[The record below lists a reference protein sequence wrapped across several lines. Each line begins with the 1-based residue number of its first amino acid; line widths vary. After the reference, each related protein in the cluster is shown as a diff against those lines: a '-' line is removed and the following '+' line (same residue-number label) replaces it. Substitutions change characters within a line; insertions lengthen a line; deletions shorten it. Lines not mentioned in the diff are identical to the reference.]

1 MKKTIV
7 SISMVAS
14 LLIFNG
20 CVNNNMDS
28 TSSTY
33 KSSEK
38 ISLEKKRK
46 ISEILTELSGI
57 DKKIYHFSGN
67 DIEIGGHKNLK
78 VDSFDSL
85 NSVLKSLF
93 NKELVITKNK
103 MFADLPKIV
112 ELRDIQ
118 TKSTLDEIQL
128 GSSANLLPS
137 VFLKNIST
145 YAPEWQIDFK
155 NGIKNEINDNSINNY
170 SGTAKNFLD
179 SYAKTNNLYIDYD
192 FNAKSITL
200 SKYKQ
205 KNFSLKQSD
214 TNESGKIKVVRIV
227 DKNSLE
233 NSFDNTSLNLQGE
246 NVDLKK
252 ALLSVSK
259 ITGFSV
265 IYKNLENGSGSS
277 SSSAGASGGATMSS
291 GLASNEKADDEFVSK
306 LISFKSGTISN
317 FLKYTEIALNVYI
330 DIDYKEKIITISKF
344 KSKSIPLLVNNRD
357 IQKNKM
363 ASAAEVAEGLTVS
376 TSDSE
381 GVGGITSKF
390 TYGVFNELE
399 KSFDTILKTSDSRNS
414 VKIDYATGA
423 VNINATS
430 DVMRQISEKV
440 ETFNDS
446 YRKQVEIELTTLEII
461 VNNNLDMGIDVEG
474 QQTNNS
480 NNIISTISTAL
491 TGETLPT
498 ATFTKN
504 GDKATLKS
512 LKDIG
517 YVSKVTSQ
525 TYKARNHTPYVIKST
540 DVTNYVENM
549 TSTPI
554 QTGTTNTVTQST
566 QTSKL
571 SVGLSAVVLPKIVGD
586 EISLY
591 INPASTRLNSM
602 TKEKYS
608 TLEVNIPS
616 VNISIV
622 ENELLVR
629 SGDKVVIGSHTIFE
643 DSDTYKG
650 LIPIEDFIVG
660 GNSSKKLVK
669 KIIVYVLTAKAY

>member
-1 MKKTIV
+1 MKKTIIG
-7 SISMVAS
+7 ISVLTS

-20 CVNNNMDS
+20 CVSSNINS
-28 TSSTY
+28 TQSSY
-33 KSSEK
+33 KSSGK

-46 ISEILTELSGI
+46 ISEILTELSGL
-57 DKKIYHFSGN
+57 DKKIYHFSG
-67 DIEIGGHKNLK
+67 DDLEIGGHKNLK
-78 VDSFDSL
+78 IDSFDSF
-85 NSVLKSLF
+85 NSVLKSLI

-103 MFADLPKIV
+103 MFVDLPKIV

-118 TKSTLDEIQL
+118 IKSVLDDIHI
-128 GSSANLLPS
+128 GSTTNLLPS
-137 VFLKNIST
+137 VFLKDISS
-145 YAPEWQIDFK
+145 YASDWKIDFK
-155 NGIKNEINDNSINNY
+155 NGIKNEINDNAINNY

-179 SYAKTNNLYIDYD
+179 FYAKSNNLYIDYD
-192 FNAKSITL
+192 FNAKSISL
-200 SKYKQ
+200 SKYKK
-205 KNFSLKQSD
+205 KNFNLKQND
-214 TNESGKIKVVRIV
+214 TNENGKIKVVRII

-259 ITGFSV
+259 ITGFSI

-277 SSSAGASGGATMSS
+277 SSSNGTSS
-291 GLASNEKADDEFVSK
+291 GSMGGDLSSNEKIDDEFVSK

-330 DIDYKEKIITISKF
+330 DIDYKERIITISKF
-344 KSKSIPLLVNNRD
+344 KSKSIPLLINNRE
-357 IQKNKM
+357 IQKDRM
-363 ASAAEVAEGLTVS
+363 ASAAEGAESLTVGS
-376 TSDSE
+376 SDSE

-390 TYGVFNELE
+390 NYGVFSELE
-399 KSFDTILKTSDSRNS
+399 KSFDTILRTSDSRNS

-430 DVMRQISEKV
+430 DIMRQITEKV

-461 VNNNLDMGIDVEG
+461 VNNNLDLGIDV
-474 QQTNNS
+474 QAQKSNNT
-480 NNIISTISTAL
+480 NNIINTISTAL
-491 TGETLPT
+491 TGENLPT
-498 ATFTKN
+498 ATFSRN
-504 GDKATLKS
+504 GDIATVKS

-525 TYKARNHTPYVIKST
+525 TYKARNHTPHVIKST

-566 QTSKL
+566 ETSKL
-571 SVGLSAVVLPKIVGD
+571 SVGLSAVVLPKIIGD

-608 TLEVNIPS
+608 SLEVNIPS
-616 VNISIV
+616 INISII
-622 ENELLVR
+622 ETELLLR

-650 LIPIEDFIVG
+650 IIPIEDFIVG

-669 KIIVYVLTAKAY
+669 KIIVYVLTAKTY

>member
-1 MKKTIV
+1 MKKTIT
-7 SISMVAS
+7 SISIAAS
-14 LLIFNG
+14 LLIFSG
-20 CVNNNMDS
+20 C
-28 TSSTY
+28 TSSNINSTQSAY

-46 ISEILTELSGI
+46 ISEILTELSGL
-57 DKKIYHFSGN
+57 DKKIYHFSG
-67 DIEIGGHKNLK
+67 DDVEIGGHKNLK
-78 VDSFDSL
+78 IDSFDSF
-85 NSVLKSLF
+85 NSVLKSLI

-112 ELRDIQ
+112 ELKDIQ
-118 TKSTLDEIQL
+118 TKSALDDVQV
-128 GSSANLLPS
+128 GSAANLLPS
-137 VFLKNIST
+137 VFLKNITS
-145 YAPEWQIDFK
+145 YASDWKIDFK

-179 SYAKTNNLYIDYD
+179 FYAKSNNLYIDYD
-192 FNAKSITL
+192 FNAKSISL
-200 SKYKQ
+200 SKYRQ
-205 KNFSLKQSD
+205 KNFNLKQND
-214 TNESGKIKVVRIV
+214 INENGKIKVVRIV

-277 SSSAGASGGATMSS
+277 SSSSSSSSGASGGVSPT
-291 GLASNEKADDEFVSK
+291 EKVDDEFVSK

-344 KSKSIPLLVNNRD
+344 KSKSIPLLINNRE

-363 ASAAEVAEGLTVS
+363 ASAAEGAEGLTDGK
-376 TSDSE
+376 SDTE
-381 GVGGITSKF
+381 GLGGVTSKF
-390 TYGVFNELE
+390 NYGVFNELE
-399 KSFDTILKTSDSRNS
+399 KSLDTILKTSDSRNN

-430 DVMRQISEKV
+430 DVMRQITEKV

-461 VNNNLDMGIDVEG
+461 VNNNLDFGIDVNG

-480 NNIISTISTAL
+480 NNIISNISTAL
-491 TGETLPT
+491 TGETLPL

-504 GDKATLKS
+504 GDKATVKS

-517 YVSKVTSQ
+517 YISKVTSQ
-525 TYKARNHTPYVIKST
+525 TYKARNHTPYIIKST

-554 QTGTTNTVTQST
+554 QTGTTSTVTQST
-566 QTSKL
+566 ETSKL

-616 VNISIV
+616 VNISII
-622 ENELLVR
+622 ENELLIK

-650 LIPIEDFIVG
+650 IIPIEDFIVG

>member
-1 MKKTIV
+1 MKKTIIGI
-7 SISMVAS
+7 SIVTS

-20 CVNNNMDS
+20 CVNNNINS
-28 TSSTY
+28 TESTY

-46 ISEILTELSGI
+46 ISEILTELSGL
-57 DKKIYHFSGN
+57 DKKIYHFSG
-67 DIEIGGHKNLK
+67 DDLEIGGHKNLK
-78 VDSFDSL
+78 IDSFDSF
-85 NSVLKSLF
+85 NSVLKSLM

-118 TKSTLDEIQL
+118 TKSALDDIQV
-128 GSSANLLPS
+128 GSTANLLPS
-137 VFLKNIST
+137 VFLKNISS
-145 YAPEWQIDFK
+145 YASDWKIDFK
-155 NGIKNEINDNSINNY
+155 NGTKNEINDNAINNY

-179 SYAKTNNLYIDYD
+179 FYAKSNNLYIDYD
-192 FNAKSITL
+192 FNAKSISL

-205 KNFSLKQSD
+205 KNFNLKQND
-214 TNESGKIKVVRIV
+214 TNENGKIKVVRIV

-277 SSSAGASGGATMSS
+277 ASSGASGGATMSS
-291 GLASNEKADDEFVSK
+291 GLSSTEKVDDEFVSK

-344 KSKSIPLLVNNRD
+344 KSKSIPLLINNRE

-363 ASAAEVAEGLTVS
+363 ASAAEGAEGLTDGN
-376 TSDSE
+376 TDSE
-381 GVGGITSKF
+381 GLGGVTSKF
-390 TYGVFNELE
+390 NYGVFSELE
-399 KSFDTILKTSDSRNS
+399 KSFDTILKTSDSRNN

-430 DVMRQISEKV
+430 DVMRQITEKV

-461 VNNNLDMGIDVEG
+461 VNNNLDLGIDVEG
-474 QQTNNS
+474 QQTNGANS
-480 NNIISTISTAL
+480 IISTISTAL
-491 TGETLPT
+491 TGETLPS
-498 ATFTKN
+498 ATFSRN
-504 GDKATLKS
+504 GDKATVKS

-566 QTSKL
+566 ETSKL

-650 LIPIEDFIVG
+650 IIPLEDFIVG